1 MNIDKLIEALNNEP
15 DDVIELLEQIT
26 DANIQELKDRS
37 CTQELANLK
46 VMAQDVLIMLQ
57 ATASG
62 GHLVDVNNIKK
73 ISQLLDGENE

>member
-26 DANIQELKDRS
+26 DTNIQELKDRN

-46 VMAQDVLIMLQ
+46 AMAQDVLTMLQ
-57 ATASG
+57 TTASG
-62 GHLVDVNNIKK
+62 GHLVDVSRIQK
-73 ISQLLDGENE
+73 IIEQI

>member
-26 DANIQELKDRS
+26 DTNIQELKDRN

-46 VMAQDVLIMLQ
+46 AMVQDVLTMLQ
-57 ATASG
+57 TTASG
-62 GHLVDVNNIKK
+62 GHLVDVSRIQK
-73 ISQLLDGENE
+73 IIEQI